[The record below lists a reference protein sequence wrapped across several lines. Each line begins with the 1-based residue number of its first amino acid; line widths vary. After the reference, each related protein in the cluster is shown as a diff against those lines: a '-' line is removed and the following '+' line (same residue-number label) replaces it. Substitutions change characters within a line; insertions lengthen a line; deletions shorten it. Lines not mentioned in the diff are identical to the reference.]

1 LEGEQSIFNTY
12 KLRKNQPK
20 SANWTEGQLE
30 KWAQKTAFAFMLE
43 HPLLTVKRSIVKF
56 ASFWGPERSILGG
69 FRVGFYHPP
78 QWFAILA
85 SFVIILAYALVMV
98 MACLG
103 VFLSAPDDRRIHWLF
118 LLIIF
123 FVSGIH
129 TVVFGHSRY
138 HLPLIPLLSLY
149 AASAFTQHSWQRL
162 REGFRVAAAPV
173 AACLALL
180 VMWGRDVLFVET
192 ERIRMLVDS
201 LLG

>member
-1 LEGEQSIFNTY
+1 
-12 KLRKNQPK
+12 
-20 SANWTEGQLE
+20 
-30 KWAQKTAFAFMLE
+30 LE
-43 HPLLTVKRSIVKF
+43 HPALTVKRSIAKF

-69 FRVGFYHPP
+69 FRVGYYHPP
-78 QWFAILA
+78 QWFAVFA
-85 SFVIILAYALVMV
+85 SVVIILAYALVMV

-129 TVVFGHSRY
+129 TLVFGHSRY
-138 HLPLIPLLSLY
+138 HLPLIPFLILY
-149 AASAFTQHSWQRL
+149 AASAITQHSWQRL
-162 REGFRVAAAPV
+162 REGFRVAAAPI

-180 VMWGRDVLFVET
+180 AIWGREVLVVET
-192 ERIRMLVDS
+192 ERLRTFVDS